1 MINVIIKIITRYSV
15 SVIAK
20 FVAGAVGGG
29 VIYDIVSQIIK

>member
-1 MINVIIKIITRYSV
+1 MISVIIKMITRYSA

-29 VIYDIVSQIIK
+29 LIYDLVSTIIK